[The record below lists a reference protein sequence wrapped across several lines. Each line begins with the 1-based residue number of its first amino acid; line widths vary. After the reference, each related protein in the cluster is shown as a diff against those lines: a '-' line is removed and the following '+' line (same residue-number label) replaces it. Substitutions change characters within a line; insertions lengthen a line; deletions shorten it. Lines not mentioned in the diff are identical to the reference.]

1 MTTKKRLLISY
12 GILAVL
18 LAVLFAANL
27 FWGSVALTPEAVLSA
42 LLGRGQDALSVRI
55 ITQLRLPRAV
65 MVVLLGAAL
74 SAAGYLLQTFFAN
87 PIAGP
92 FVMGISSGAKL
103 AVALVMVVFLN
114 QGLLTSSLTLILAA
128 FAGAMA
134 AMAFVLAV
142 SRRVQRMSILVICGV
157 MIGYICSAITE
168 FVVAFAQDSNIVNL
182 HNWSQGSFSGM
193 TWGNVRAAALV
204 VLPALAAAFCLS
216 KPMSAY
222 QMGEAYA
229 QSVGV
234 NVKRFSRTLVL
245 LSSLLAACVTAF
257 AGPISFVGIA
267 VPHLV
272 KQLLGSARP
281 LFVLPGCCLGGAAFC
296 LLCDLIARSLFAPHR
311 AFHQRCDGGVRRTG
325 GHLAAHP
332 PESGGCTMNEFS
344 CEAQDLA
351 VGYGKAP
358 LAEHIALGVRPGQI
372 LTLIGPNG
380 AGKSTLLKTLA
391 GQLAP
396 MGGAVLLDG
405 QDLTAYTGSA
415 RAQRLAL
422 MLPHTRRTELT
433 TCFEFAAAGRIPYTG
448 RLGLLSEADRQAVR
462 DALAL
467 VGASALAERD
477 FNCIS
482 DGQRQRI
489 LLARAICQQ
498 PEVILLDEPTSFLD
512 IKGKIELLSILQT
525 LAHTQ
530 HLAVLVSLHEL
541 DMAQKIADAVV
552 CVSPQG
558 VSGVLTPQEAFAPEN
573 IQTLY
578 RLSREQYETLFG
590 PPKPA
595 KPRFEH
601 YVRSGQKLLRCGYT
615 TGTCAALGAAGAARL
630 LLTGKAPETVALRTP
645 KGIVVEV
652 APLFCRRAGPG
663 AECAIEKDGGDD
675 VDVTTGLPI
684 VAAVEL
690 LPGTTE
696 VRIAG
701 GPGVGRV
708 TRPGLDQP
716 VGEAAINH
724 VPRRMIAEA
733 LQREAETACYTG
745 GFAVTLSIPGGEEV
759 ARRTFNPHIGVAGGL
774 SILGTSGI
782 VEPMS
787 QQAILDTIQL
797 EMNQAALR
805 VQTEA
810 GPRRLILA
818 PGNYGL
824 DYLGT
829 AYPEFASIPVVKTSN
844 FIGDTL
850 DMAASAGFEDVLL
863 VGHVGKL
870 CKLAGG
876 IMNTHSHTADCRT
889 ELFCTHAALC
899 GASRET
905 CRTLFEAATT
915 DACLDLLDAAGLRA
929 PVLESLLAA
938 VQLHLDRR
946 AAGAFRVGAI
956 LFSNQHGPLGQTE
969 TAAQILNDWK
979 ER

>member
-1 MTTKKRLLISY
+1 
-12 GILAVL
+12 
-18 LAVLFAANL
+18 
-27 FWGSVALTPEAVLSA
+27 
-42 LLGRGQDALSVRI
+42 
-55 ITQLRLPRAV
+55 
-65 MVVLLGAAL
+65 
-74 SAAGYLLQTFFAN
+74 
-87 PIAGP
+87 
-92 FVMGISSGAKL
+92 
-103 AVALVMVVFLN
+103 
-114 QGLLTSSLTLILAA
+114 
-128 FAGAMA
+128 
-134 AMAFVLAV
+134 
-142 SRRVQRMSILVICGV
+142 
-157 MIGYICSAITE
+157 
-168 FVVAFAQDSNIVNL
+168 
-182 HNWSQGSFSGM
+182 
-193 TWGNVRAAALV
+193 
-204 VLPALAAAFCLS
+204 
-216 KPMSAY
+216 
-222 QMGEAYA
+222 
-229 QSVGV
+229 
-234 NVKRFSRTLVL
+234 
-245 LSSLLAACVTAF
+245 
-257 AGPISFVGIA
+257 
-267 VPHLV
+267 
-272 KQLLGSARP
+272 
-281 LFVLPGCCLGGAAFC
+281 
-296 LLCDLIARSLFAPHR
+296 
-311 AFHQRCDGGVRRTG
+311 
-325 GHLAAHP
+325 
-332 PESGGCTMNEFS
+332 MNEFS

-552 CVSPQG
+552 CVSPQS

-684 VAAVEL
+684 VATVEL

-745 GFAVTLSIPGGEEV
+745 GFADPLHSGRRRGSPAHLQPPHRGRGRAVHPRHQRHRGAHEPAGHSGHHPAGNEPGGA
-759 ARRTFNPHIGVAGGL
+759 ARPNR
-774 SILGTSGI
+774 
-782 VEPMS
+782 S
-787 QQAILDTIQL
+787 QAT
-797 EMNQAALR
+797 AAHP
-805 VQTEA
+805 
-810 GPRRLILA
+810 GPRQLW
-818 PGNYGL
+818 
-824 DYLGT
+824 
-829 AYPEFASIPVVKTSN
+829 
-844 FIGDTL
+844 
-850 DMAASAGFEDVLL
+850 
-863 VGHVGKL
+863 
-870 CKLAGG
+870 
-876 IMNTHSHTADCRT
+876 
-889 ELFCTHAALC
+889 
-899 GASRET
+899 
-905 CRTLFEAATT
+905 
-915 DACLDLLDAAGLRA
+915 AGLPWHGLPGVCFHPGRQD
-929 PVLESLLAA
+929 L
-938 VQLHLDRR
+938 QFHRR
-946 AAGAFRVGAI
+946 HAGYGRFCRI
-956 LFSNQHGPLGQTE
+956 
-969 TAAQILNDWK
+969 
-979 ER
+979 